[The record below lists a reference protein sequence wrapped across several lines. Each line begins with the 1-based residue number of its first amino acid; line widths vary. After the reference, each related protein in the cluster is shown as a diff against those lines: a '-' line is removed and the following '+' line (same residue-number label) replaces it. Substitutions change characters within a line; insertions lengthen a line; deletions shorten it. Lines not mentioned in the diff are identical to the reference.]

1 MTVNTALIKTIA
13 ATAPACDDFAILKPV
28 EIGRETHRNELLL
41 FVKPEIFMVKDSAQ
55 VEAALD
61 LAFTKLAEFGAVVS
75 GIAVVGGKVLE
86 EAEIMNRHY
95 GYINRLSRFASHM
108 VDDPRD
114 AGGAED
120 RQKIA
125 GALEIPTLDG
135 ITIYGGHEYLKAH
148 PGEDCFALDKLW
160 FTKKSIKI
168 KSGFYVQQYNKD
180 GEDFILVNGFHPAQL
195 MHFTDP
201 AHRIVLVLIHA
212 DTPWATLRN
221 EMVGATFPEKAVPH
235 SIRGTLYTHAEAYG
249 LGTVSIANNGVHLS
263 AGPFEGL
270 FEINNFFGK
279 ILDLDIE
286 KQPPLLLKKMLA
298 AGLPMQTARKALENP
313 IVSESPK
320 PIDLFTATEDMESD
334 DAVALWKQANA

>member
-1 MTVNTALIKTIA
+1 MTVDKALIETIA
-13 ATAPACDDFAILKPV
+13 ATAPTCDDFAILQPV

-41 FVKPEIFMVKDSAQ
+41 FVKPEIFMVEDTAQ

-61 LAFTKLAEFGAVVS
+61 LVFTKLAEFRAIVS

-95 GYINRLSRFASHM
+95 GYINRLSRFASQM
-108 VDDPRD
+108 VD
-114 AGGAED
+114 AED
-120 RQKIA
+120 RSKIA
-125 GALEIPTLDG
+125 EALGIPTLEG

-148 PGEDCFALDKLW
+148 PGMDCFALDTLW
-160 FTKKSIKI
+160 FTKKSLKI
-168 KSGFYVQQYNKD
+168 RSGFYVQHYTKD
-180 GEDFILVNGFHPAQL
+180 GESFILVNGFHPAQL
-195 MHFTDP
+195 LHFTDP
-201 AHRIVLVLIHA
+201 THRIVLVLVHS
-212 DTPWATLRN
+212 DTAWGTLRN

-235 SIRGTLYTHAEAYG
+235 SIRGTLYAHAEDYG

-298 AGLPMQTARKALENP
+298 AGLPMPTALKALENP

-320 PIDLFTATEDMESD
+320 PTDLFTATEDVDSNA
-334 DAVALWKQANA
+334 AVALWKQANA

>member
-1 MTVNTALIKTIA
+1 MSIDTALIKKIA
-13 ATAPACDDFAILKPV
+13 AITPTCDEFAIVQPV
-28 EIGRETHRNELLL
+28 EIGRETQHNELLL
-41 FVKPEIFMVKDSAQ
+41 FVKPEIFMVKDTAQ

-61 LAFTKLAEFGAVVS
+61 LVFSKLAEFGAVVS
-75 GIAVVGGKVLE
+75 GVAVVGGKVLE

-95 GYINRLSRFASHM
+95 GYINRLSRFASQM
-108 VDDPRD
+108 VDPRE

-125 GALEIPTLDG
+125 TALGIPTLDG

-148 PGEDCFALDKLW
+148 PGEDCFNLDTLW
-160 FTKKSIKI
+160 FTKKSLKI
-168 KSGFYVQQYNKD
+168 RSGFYVQRYNKD

-195 MHFTDP
+195 LHFTDHT
-201 AHRIVLVLIHA
+201 HRIVLVLIHT

-235 SIRGTLYTHAEAYG
+235 SIRGLLYAHAEDYG

-279 ILDLDIE
+279 ILNLDIE

-298 AGLPMQTARKALENP
+298 AGLPMQTALKALENP
-313 IVSESPK
+313 VVSESPK
-320 PIDLFTATEDMESD
+320 PIDLFTATEDVESD
-334 DAVALWKQANA
+334 AAVALWKQAAI

>member
-1 MTVNTALIKTIA
+1 MTVDTTLIKKIA
-13 ATAPACDDFAILKPV
+13 AVTPACDDFAIVQSV

-41 FVKPEIFMVKDSAQ
+41 FVKPEIFMVKDTAQ
-55 VEAALD
+55 VEAALG
-61 LAFTKLAEFGAVVS
+61 LVFTKLAEFGAVVS
-75 GIAVVGGKVLE
+75 GVAVVGGKVLE

-95 GYINRLSRFASHM
+95 GYINRLSRFASQM
-108 VDDPRD
+108 VD
-114 AGGAED
+114 AED
-120 RQKIA
+120 KQKIA
-125 GALEIPTLDG
+125 EVLGISNLDG

-148 PGEDCFALDKLW
+148 PGEDCFALDTLW

-168 KSGFYVQQYNKD
+168 RSGFYVQQYNKD

-201 AHRIVLVLIHA
+201 THRIVLVLIHA
-212 DTPWATLRN
+212 DTAWGTLRN

-235 SIRGTLYTHAEAYG
+235 SIRGTLYAHAEDYG

-279 ILDLDIE
+279 ILDIDIE

-298 AGLPMQTARKALENP
+298 AGLPMQTALKSLENP

-320 PIDLFTATEDMESD
+320 PTDLFTATEDVESD
-334 DAVALWKQANA
+334 DAVALWKQANV

>member
-1 MTVNTALIKTIA
+1 MTVDTALIKRIA
-13 ATAPACDDFAILKPV
+13 AITPTCDDSAIVQPV

-41 FVKPEIFMVKDSAQ
+41 FVKPEIFMVKDTAQ

-61 LAFTKLAEFGAVVS
+61 LVFAKLAEFGAIVGGV
-75 GIAVVGGKVLE
+75 AVVGGKVLE

-95 GYINRLSRFASHM
+95 GYINRLSRFASQM
-108 VDDPRD
+108 VD
-114 AGGAED
+114 AED

-125 GALEIPTLDG
+125 AALELSDLG
-135 ITIYGGHEYLKAH
+135 DITIYGGHEYLKAH
-148 PGEDCFALDKLW
+148 PGEDCFALDTLW
-160 FTKKSIKI
+160 FTKKSLKI
-168 KSGFYVQQYNKD
+168 RSGFYVQLYHQD

-195 MHFTDP
+195 LHFTDP
-201 AHRIVLVLIHA
+201 THRIVLVLVHS

-221 EMVGATFPEKAVPH
+221 EMVGATFPEKAFPH
-235 SIRGTLYTHAEAYG
+235 SIRGTLYAHAEDYG

-298 AGLPMQTARKALENP
+298 AGLPMQTALKALENP
-313 IVSESPK
+313 IVTESPK
-320 PIDLFTATEDMESD
+320 PTDLFTATEDVESD
-334 DAVALWKQANA
+334 AAVALWKQAAA

>member
-1 MTVNTALIKTIA
+1 MTIDKALIKTIA
-13 ATAPACDDFAILKPV
+13 AATPTCNDFAILQPV

-41 FVKPEIFMVKDSAQ
+41 FVKPEIFMVRDSAHM
-55 VEAALD
+55 EAALD
-61 LAFTKLAEFGAVVS
+61 LVFTKLAEFGAVVS
-75 GIAVVGGKVLE
+75 GVAVVGGKVLE

-95 GYINRLSRFASHM
+95 GYINRLSRFASQI
-108 VDDPRD
+108 VD
-114 AGGAED
+114 AED
-120 RQKIA
+120 KQKIA
-125 GALEIPTLDG
+125 EALGIPTLDD

-148 PGEDCFALDKLW
+148 PGEDCFDLDTLW

-168 KSGFYVQQYNKD
+168 RSGFYVQRYQKD

-201 AHRIVLVLIHA
+201 THRIVLVLIHS
-212 DTPWATLRN
+212 DTLWAILRN

-235 SIRGTLYTHAEAYG
+235 SIRGTLYAHAEAYG

-270 FEINNFFGK
+270 FEINNFFGE
-279 ILDLDIE
+279 ILDLDIK

-298 AGLPMQTARKALENP
+298 AGLPMQTALKTLENP

-320 PIDLFTATEDMESD
+320 PTDLFTATEDMESD

>member
-1 MTVNTALIKTIA
+1 MTVDKALIKTIA
-13 ATAPACDDFAILKPV
+13 AIAPTCDDFAIVQPV

-41 FVKPEIFMVKDSAQ
+41 FVKPEIFMVKDVAQ
-55 VEAALD
+55 MEAALD
-61 LAFTKLAEFGAVVS
+61 LVFTKLAEFGAVVS

-95 GYINRLSRFASHM
+95 GYINRLSRFASQM
-108 VDDPRD
+108 VD
-114 AGGAED
+114 AED

-135 ITIYGGHEYLKAH
+135 ITVYGGHEYLKAH
-148 PGEDCFALDKLW
+148 PGEDCFDLDTLW
-160 FTKKSIKI
+160 FTKKSVKI
-168 KSGFYVQQYNKD
+168 RSGFYVQRYNKNN
-180 GEDFILVNGFHPAQL
+180 EDFILVNGFHPAQL

-201 AHRIVLVLIHA
+201 THRILLVLIHA

-235 SIRGTLYTHAEAYG
+235 SIRGTLYAHAEAFG

-286 KQPPLLLKKMLA
+286 KQQPLLLKKMLA
-298 AGLPMQTARKALENP
+298 AGLPMQTALKALENP
-313 IVSESPK
+313 NVSESPK
-320 PIDLFTATEDMESD
+320 PIDLFTATEDVESD

>member
-1 MTVNTALIKTIA
+1 MTINKAMIKTIA
-13 ATAPACDDFAILKPV
+13 ATAPTCDDFAILQSV

-41 FVKPEIFMVKDSAQ
+41 FVKPEIFMVKDNAQ

-61 LAFTKLAEFGAVVS
+61 LVFTKLAEFDAVVS
-75 GIAVVGGKVLE
+75 GVAVVGGKVLE

-95 GYINRLSRFASHM
+95 GYINRLSRFASQM
-108 VDDPRD
+108 VDVDD
-114 AGGAED
+114 Q
-120 RQKIA
+120 QKIA
-125 GALEIPTLDG
+125 DALDIPDLDG

-148 PGEDCFALDKLW
+148 PAEDCFALDELW

-168 KSGFYVQQYNKD
+168 RSGFYVQQYQKD

-201 AHRIVLVLIHA
+201 THRIVLVLIHA

-235 SIRGTLYTHAEAYG
+235 SIRGTLYAHAEAYG

-270 FEINNFFGK
+270 FEINNFFGE

-286 KQPPLLLKKMLA
+286 KQQPLLLKKMLA
-298 AGLPMQTARKALENP
+298 AGLSMETALKSLENP

-320 PIDLFTATEDMESD
+320 PTDLFTATEDVESD
-334 DAVALWKQANA
+334 EAIALWKQANA

>member
-1 MTVNTALIKTIA
+1 MTIDTTLIKTIA
-13 ATAPACDDFAILKPV
+13 AMAPTCDNFAVVQPV

-41 FVKPEIFMVKDSAQ
+41 FVKPEIFMVKETAQ

-61 LAFTKLAEFGAVVS
+61 LVFAKLAEFGAVVS
-75 GIAVVGGKVLE
+75 GVAVVGGKVLE

-95 GYINRLSRFASHM
+95 GYINRLSRFASQM
-108 VDDPRD
+108 VD
-114 AGGAED
+114 AED
-120 RQKIA
+120 RSKIA
-125 GALEIPTLDG
+125 EALGIPTLEG
-135 ITIYGGHEYLKAH
+135 IAIYGGHEYLKAH
-148 PGEDCFALDKLW
+148 PGEDCFALDTLW
-160 FTKKSIKI
+160 FTKKSLKI
-168 KSGFYVQQYNKD
+168 RSGFYVQHYTKD

-195 MHFTDP
+195 LHFTDP
-201 AHRIVLVLIHA
+201 THRIVLVLVHS

-235 SIRGTLYTHAEAYG
+235 SIRGTLYAHAEDYG

-298 AGLPMQTARKALENP
+298 AGLPMQTALKALENP
-313 IVSESPK
+313 IVSETPK
-320 PIDLFTATEDMESD
+320 PTDLFTATEDVDSD
-334 DAVALWKQANA
+334 AAVALWKQAAA

>member
-1 MTVNTALIKTIA
+1 MTVDTALIKKIA
-13 ATAPACDDFAILKPV
+13 AITPSCDDFAIVQPV

-41 FVKPEIFMVKDSAQ
+41 FVKPEIFLVKDTVQ

-61 LAFTKLAEFGAVVS
+61 LVFTKLAEFGAVVS

-95 GYINRLSRFASHM
+95 GYINRLSRFASQM
-108 VDDPRD
+108 VD
-114 AGGAED
+114 AED

-125 GALEIPTLDG
+125 AALELPTLDG

-148 PGEDCFALDKLW
+148 PGENCFDLDTLW
-160 FTKKSIKI
+160 FTKKSLKI
-168 KSGFYVQQYNKD
+168 RSGFYVQHYTKD

-201 AHRIVLVLIHA
+201 THRIVLVLIHS

-235 SIRGTLYTHAEAYG
+235 SIRGTLYAHAEDYG

-298 AGLPMQTARKALENP
+298 AGLPMQTALKALENP
-313 IVSESPK
+313 IVTESPK
-320 PIDLFTATEDMESD
+320 PTDLFTATEDFESD
-334 DAVALWKQANA
+334 AAVALWKQAAS

>member
-1 MTVNTALIKTIA
+1 MTIDTTLIKNIA
-13 ATAPACDDFAILKPV
+13 AIAPTCDDFAIVQPV
-28 EIGRETHRNELLL
+28 EIGRETRRNELLL
-41 FVKPEIFMVKDSAQ
+41 FVKPEIFMVQDIPQ
-55 VEAALD
+55 MEAALS
-61 LAFTKLAEFGAVVS
+61 LVFAKLAEFGAVVS
-75 GIAVVGGKVLE
+75 GVAVVGGKVLE

-95 GYINRLSRFASHM
+95 GYINRLSRFASQM
-108 VDDPRD
+108 VD
-114 AGGAED
+114 AED
-120 RQKIA
+120 RKKIA
-125 GALEIPTLDG
+125 VALEIPTLAG
-135 ITIYGGHEYLKAH
+135 ITIFGGHEYLKAH
-148 PGEDCFALDKLW
+148 PGAGRWSANDDCFALDTLW
-160 FTKKSIKI
+160 FTKKSLKI
-168 KSGFYVQQYNKD
+168 RSGFYVQHYTKD

-195 MHFTDP
+195 LHFTDST
-201 AHRIVLVLIHA
+201 HRIVLVLVHS

-235 SIRGTLYTHAEAYG
+235 SIRGTLYAHAEAYG

-298 AGLPMQTARKALENP
+298 AGLPMQTALKALENP

-320 PIDLFTATEDMESD
+320 PTDLFTATEDVESD
-334 DAVALWKQANA
+334 AAVALWKQAAA

>member
-1 MTVNTALIKTIA
+1 MTIDTTLIKTIA
-13 ATAPACDDFAILKPV
+13 AMAPTCDNFAVVQPV

-41 FVKPEIFMVKDSAQ
+41 FVKPEIFMVKNTAQ

-61 LAFTKLAEFGAVVS
+61 LVFAKLAEFGAIVS
-75 GIAVVGGKVLE
+75 GVAVVGGKVLE

-95 GYINRLSRFASHM
+95 GYINRLSRFASQM
-108 VDDPRD
+108 VD
-114 AGGAED
+114 AED
-120 RQKIA
+120 RSKIA
-125 GALEIPTLDG
+125 EALGIPTLEG
-135 ITIYGGHEYLKAH
+135 IAIYGGHEYLKAH
-148 PGEDCFALDKLW
+148 PGEDCFALDTLW
-160 FTKKSIKI
+160 FTKKSLKI
-168 KSGFYVQQYNKD
+168 RSGFYVQHYTKD

-195 MHFTDP
+195 LHFTDP
-201 AHRIVLVLIHA
+201 THRIVLVLVHS

-235 SIRGTLYTHAEAYG
+235 SIRGTLYAHAEDYG

-298 AGLPMQTARKALENP
+298 AGLPMQTALKALENP
-313 IVSESPK
+313 IVSETPK
-320 PIDLFTATEDMESD
+320 PTDLFTATEDVDSD
-334 DAVALWKQANA
+334 AAVALWKQAAA

>member
-1 MTVNTALIKTIA
+1 M
-13 ATAPACDDFAILKPV
+13 APTCDNFAVVQPV

-41 FVKPEIFMVKDSAQ
+41 FVKPEIFMVKETAQ

-61 LAFTKLAEFGAVVS
+61 LVFAKLAEFGAVVS
-75 GIAVVGGKVLE
+75 GVAVVGGKVLE

-95 GYINRLSRFASHM
+95 GYINRLSRFASQM
-108 VDDPRD
+108 VD
-114 AGGAED
+114 AED
-120 RQKIA
+120 RSKIA
-125 GALEIPTLDG
+125 EALGIPTLEG
-135 ITIYGGHEYLKAH
+135 IAIYGGHEYLKAH
-148 PGEDCFALDKLW
+148 PGEDCFALDTLW
-160 FTKKSIKI
+160 FTKKSLKI
-168 KSGFYVQQYNKD
+168 RSGFYVQHYTKD

-195 MHFTDP
+195 LHFTDP
-201 AHRIVLVLIHA
+201 THRIVLVLVHS

-235 SIRGTLYTHAEAYG
+235 SIRGTLYAHAEDYG

-298 AGLPMQTARKALENP
+298 AGLPMQTALKALENP
-313 IVSESPK
+313 IVSETPK
-320 PIDLFTATEDMESD
+320 PTDLFTATEDVDSD
-334 DAVALWKQANA
+334 AAVALWKQAAA

>member
-1 MTVNTALIKTIA
+1 MTVDTALIKKIA
-13 ATAPACDDFAILKPV
+13 ALAPTTDDFAIMQPV
-28 EIGRETHRNELLL
+28 NIGRETHRNELLL
-41 FVKPEIFMVKDSAQ
+41 FVKPEIFIVQDTAQ

-61 LAFTKLAEFGAVVS
+61 LVFAKLAEFGASVS

-95 GYINRLSRFASHM
+95 GYINRLSRFASQM
-108 VDDPRD
+108 VD
-114 AGGAED
+114 AED

-125 GALEIPTLDG
+125 TALELPNLDG

-148 PGEDCFALDKLW
+148 PGEDCFDLDTLW
-160 FTKKSIKI
+160 FTKKSLKI
-168 KSGFYVQQYNKD
+168 RSGFYVQHYTKD
-180 GEDFILVNGFHPAQL
+180 GENFILVNGFHPAQL
-195 MHFTDP
+195 LHFTDP
-201 AHRIVLVLIHA
+201 THRIVLVLVHS
-212 DTPWATLRN
+212 DTSWATLRN

-235 SIRGTLYTHAEAYG
+235 SIRGTLYAHAEAYG

-279 ILDLDIE
+279 ILDLDIK

-298 AGLPMQTARKALENP
+298 AGLPMQTALKALENP
-313 IVSESPK
+313 IVTESPK
-320 PIDLFTATEDMESD
+320 PTDLFTATEDVESD
-334 DAVALWKQANA
+334 AAVALWKQANA

>member
-1 MTVNTALIKTIA
+1 MTVDTALIKKIA
-13 ATAPACDDFAILKPV
+13 AVTPACDDFAIVQPV
-28 EIGRETHRNELLL
+28 EIGRETYRNELLL
-41 FVKPEIFMVKDSAQ
+41 FVKPEIFMVKDTAQ

-61 LAFTKLAEFGAVVS
+61 LVFTKLAEFGAVVS
-75 GIAVVGGKVLE
+75 GVAVVGGKVLE
-86 EAEIMNRHY
+86 EAEIMNQHY
-95 GYINRLSRFASHM
+95 GYINRLSRFASQM
-108 VDDPRD
+108 VD
-114 AGGAED
+114 AED

-125 GALEIPTLDG
+125 AALEIPTLDG

-148 PGEDCFALDKLW
+148 PGDGRWSANNDCFDLDELW

-168 KSGFYVQQYNKD
+168 RSGFYVQLYHKD

-201 AHRIVLVLIHA
+201 THRIVLVLIHA
-212 DTPWATLRN
+212 DTAWGTLRN

-235 SIRGTLYTHAEAYG
+235 SIRGTLYAHAEDYG

-279 ILDLDIE
+279 ILDLDIK

-298 AGLPMQTARKALENP
+298 AGLPMQTALKALENP

-320 PIDLFTATEDMESD
+320 PTDLFTATEDVESD
-334 DAVALWKQANA
+334 AAVALWKQAA

>member
-1 MTVNTALIKTIA
+1 MTINKAMIKTIA
-13 ATAPACDDFAILKPV
+13 ATAPTCDDFAILQSV

-41 FVKPEIFMVKDSAQ
+41 FVKPEIFMVKDNAQ

-61 LAFTKLAEFGAVVS
+61 LVFTKLAEFDAVVS
-75 GIAVVGGKVLE
+75 GVAVVGGKVLE

-95 GYINRLSRFASHM
+95 GYINRLSRFASQM
-108 VDDPRD
+108 VDVDD
-114 AGGAED
+114 Q
-120 RQKIA
+120 QKIA
-125 GALEIPTLDG
+125 DALDIPDLDG

-148 PGEDCFALDKLW
+148 PAEDCFALDELW

-168 KSGFYVQQYNKD
+168 RSGFYVQQYQKD

-201 AHRIVLVLIHA
+201 THRIVLVLIHA

-235 SIRGTLYTHAEAYG
+235 SIRGTLYAHAEAYG

-270 FEINNFFGK
+270 FEINNFFGE

-286 KQPPLLLKKMLA
+286 KQQPLLLKKMLA
-298 AGLPMQTARKALENP
+298 AGLSMETALKSLENP

-320 PIDLFTATEDMESD
+320 PTDLFTATEDVDSD